1 MDAFA
6 SVQPMTSVADKY
18 DNGTRLNGEHIA
30 CRRGGRLVFDGLNF
44 AVTAGD
50 FLYLK
55 GKNGSGKS
63 TFLRF
68 LSGFL
73 PAEYGKLCFSDGE
86 GQVDEL
92 PTDRFLMV
100 GHQYGLKPNFTLR
113 ENAVFFTQLHNGQS
127 ATAEQVANAAARF
140 DLEPL
145 LDDPVQYFSSGQR
158 HRAALMRFA
167 LIKRQIWLMDE
178 PTVGLDTENRQAL
191 AELIADHIAGEG
203 IVIAATHDPMGLEGN
218 TLNMDDFQP
227 RQTVVAEEW
236 L

>member
-1 MDAFA
+1 MTAFA
-6 SVQPMTSVADKY
+6 SVLPMAPELSKFDK
-18 DNGTRLNGEHIA
+18 DTKLTGVDIA
-30 CRRGGRLVFDGLNF
+30 CRRGGRLVFADLNF
-44 AVTAGD
+44 DVAAGD

-73 PAEYGKLCFSDGE
+73 PAEAGSLSFSD
-86 GQVDEL
+86 QDEHL
-92 PTDRFLMV
+92 SDVPADRFLVV

-113 ENAVFFTQLHNGQS
+113 ENADFFVRLHSGQPV
-127 ATAEQVANAAARF
+127 TDEHVTAAARRF
-140 DLEPL
+140 DLQNL
-145 LDDPVQYFSSGQR
+145 LDDPLQYFSSGQR

-178 PTVGLDTENRQAL
+178 PTVGLDAENREAL
-191 AELIADHIAGEG
+191 AGLIADHITHGG
-203 IVIAATHDPMGLEGN
+203 IVIAATHDPMGLEGDV
-218 TLNMDDFQP
+218 LNMDEFQP
-227 RQTVVAEEW
+227 KQQVVAEEW